1 MPKLASAQI
10 RIDEKGFTQES
21 PFSAISGLR
30 KARSDALD
38 KMAHTNLSGAVSG
51 KELAAV
57 ASASSAVLALCG
69 LGTDYI
75 QYRLGRNANTQFW
88 YAVASGVFA
97 VGTAGSVVIESAK
110 AMGLTSVMLSNY
122 KSNIVENGD
131 SGHSNVDLKKV
142 LDEVRSELA
151 GGLHR
156 YNFALLLPNGTTSE
170 KLIQFR
176 HLQAAVLEMNNACA
190 FF

>member
-1 MPKLASAQI
+1 MPKLSSAQI
-10 RIDEKGFTQES
+10 RIDEKASKDDARFK
-21 PFSAISGLR
+21 AIGSLR
-30 KARSDALD
+30 ETRDKALD
-38 KMAHTNLSGAVSG
+38 TMADTNLKGAVSG

-97 VGTAGSVVIESAK
+97 VGTAGTVVIESAK

-156 YNFALLLPNGTTSE
+156 YNFALLLPNGTTSD
-170 KLIQFR
+170 KLTQFR